1 MRTKPIMRLFE
12 EGAEIFFPFAIHSQ
26 NATIFSMRLK
36 GPSTSRP
43 ASYLNIDRKRRT
55 PSVIARFNDK
65 MYIILHIRKCLSAQ
79 E

>member
-1 MRTKPIMRLFE
+1 
-12 EGAEIFFPFAIHSQ
+12 
-26 NATIFSMRLK
+26 MRLK

-65 MYIILHIRKCLSAQ
+65 MYIILHIRNAYQPKS
-79 E
+79 EVDWHYENEK